1 MLSRREFIRLSLEIN
16 LFFQRIMKEHLFFI
30 ETNLQPVEPNY
41 ITEANTLKQS
51 FEELLARTVYYADGV
66 VSRDALRSNEFVTPY
81 TLRAEEL
88 NSRLTGASIDT
99 EITQAELELAGNGD
113 EDNCRLE
120 NIVSDL
126 NTRSLNLLQ
135 EVIDF
140 KNELLDRVQECEI
153 FIGLYPEMLIHDIL
167 EAEYY
172 QELLNALQARRMPR
186 RLQCSELNFWN
197 HIMAEHAQFIDGM
210 LDPTERDLKE
220 TAASFAEIFE
230 RLVNKCIE
238 SAERQIARKSLENT
252 EDLRDFKRTA
262 TQGLLDCEIKSVI
275 PPLLADHVLREANHY
290 LRLLRSMPCQQD

>member
-51 FEELLARTVYYADGV
+51 FEELLAQTVFYANGV
-66 VSRDALRSNEFVTPY
+66 VSKDAVRANEFVTPY
-81 TLRAEEL
+81 TLRAEKL
-88 NSRLTGASIDT
+88 NSKLTGASIDT
-99 EITQAELELAGNGD
+99 EITQAELELAGD
-113 EDNCRLE
+113 EDNYYCRLE
-120 NIVSDL
+120 KIVCDL
-126 NTRSLNLLQ
+126 NSRSLNLLQ

-140 KNELLDRVQECEI
+140 QNELIDRVQECEI